1 MMFQDQT
8 IAIMLNR
15 IAELEAQNEETMAL
29 LAIIMSNVIRLDDQV
44 EAIKQYIIPN
54 LGQPRKEALKK
65 KKQPKMRIVE
75 DEKK

>member
-29 LAIIMSNVIRLDDQV
+29 LAIIMSNVIRHDNQV
-44 EAIKQYIIPN
+44 EAIKQFMIPN
-54 LGQPRKEALKK
+54 LDQLRREARKEATK
-65 KKQPKMRIVE
+65 PKMRIVE
-75 DEKK
+75 DEE